1 MKFLAKFSIAL
12 TVLSLISG
20 TGYLYV
26 GLNVNSIGEPQEILT
41 KGLTQLALASF
52 LLISSI
58 MYLKRG
64 EKSKSIFLTSFT
76 TFLLFIAYTLFY
88 ARGI

>member
-1 MKFLAKFSIAL
+1 MKFIAKFSIAI

-26 GLNVNSIGEPQEILT
+26 GLYVNSIGEPQVILT
-41 KGLTQLALASF
+41 KGLTQLVLASF

-58 MYLKRG
+58 LYLKRG
-64 EKSKSIFLTSFT
+64 ERAKSIFLTSFT
-76 TFLLFIAYTLFY
+76 TFLLFIVYILFY
-88 ARGI
+88 AREI